1 MRNAIALFVL
11 HLSAASLCAA
21 SPVDG
26 VATAGAPDSSGAQKL
41 GWKLTLQSWTT
52 NKYTVV
58 QSIDYAKQLGVH
70 YLEVYPGQPLGGKS
84 GGKWGPDMKD
94 DQIKEMLDAAKAAG
108 VEIIDT
114 GVIDISGRE
123 DEARKL
129 FDWAK
134 KIGITEIVSEPDPRA
149 LPMIDKLAGEY
160 GIKVAIHDHPK
171 GSSRYWDPEFTYEHI
186 KDLQHV
192 GFCADVGHWK
202 RSGFDPV
209 VVLDKYGEKVYSLHF
224 KDLVPNPDKKGWHDV
239 PWGTGESKAA
249 AMLETLK
256 KKGFQGP
263 IAIEYEST
271 CDVPMLKKC
280 VGFFN
285 EQANKLAQ

>member
-1 MRNAIALFVL
+1 MRSTLALL
-11 HLSAASLCAA
+11 ILTLSAVSLLAA
-21 SPVDG
+21 SPV
-26 VATAGAPDSSGAQKL
+26 AGPDTSGAEKL

-70 YLEVYPGQPLGGKS
+70 FLEIYPGQSLGGKTS
-84 GGKWGPDMKD
+84 GKWGPDMSD
-94 DQIKEMLDAAKAAG
+94 EQIREMLEAAKAAD
-108 VEIIDT
+108 VQIIDT
-114 GVIDISGRE
+114 GVIDISSRE
-123 DEARKL
+123 NEARRL

-134 KIGITEIVSEPDPRA
+134 KVGISEIVSEPEPKA

-171 GSSRYWDPEFTYEHI
+171 PSRYWDPEFTYDLI
-186 KDLQHV
+186 KDLKHI

-209 VVLDKYGEKVYSLHF
+209 VVLEKYGERVYSLHF
-224 KDLVPNPDKKGWHDV
+224 KDLVPNPDLKGYHDV

-249 AMLETLK
+249 SMLATLK

-263 IAIEYEST
+263 IAIEYEHT
-271 CDVPMLKKC
+271 WDVPTLQKC
-280 VGFFN
+280 VDFFN

>member
-1 MRNAIALFVL
+1 MRF
-11 HLSAASLCAA
+11 
-21 SPVDG
+21 
-26 VATAGAPDSSGAQKL
+26 ATAVLALHVFVVSSDAAAPVAGDASVGAPSASGAQKL

-70 YLEVYPGQPLGGKS
+70 YLEVYPGQTLGGKA
-84 GGKWGPDMKD
+84 GGKWGPEMTDE
-94 DQIKEMLDAAKAAG
+94 QIKEMLDAAKAAD

-114 GVIDISGRE
+114 GVIEISSRE
-123 DEARKL
+123 DAARKL

-134 KIGITEIVSEPDPRA
+134 KVGITEIVSEPDPKA
-149 LPMIDKLAGEY
+149 LPMIDKLAAEY

-171 GSSRYWDPEFTYEHI
+171 PTRYWDPEFTYEHI
-186 KDLQHV
+186 KDLKHI

-209 VVLDKYGEKVYSLHF
+209 VVLDRYGEKVYSLHF
-224 KDLVPNPDKKGWHDV
+224 KDLVPNPDKKGYHDV

-263 IAIEYEST
+263 IAIEYEYT
-271 CDVPMLKKC
+271 WDVPTLKKC
-280 VGFFN
+280 VDFFN